1 MVAVYVFDCR
11 GTPRLVAGGAGTHPR
26 GRAARARPVRRRG
39 ARLRL
44 GPAPGRT
51 DCGRATRRRRA
62 DRVGP
67 PRSRRPVVASDPDG
81 HRPETLLDPVHRA
94 RYLEAMDVVQA
105 GTAHSSR
112 SRGGSPWLPACR
124 AVRRARGRGLPS
136 QHPRAHRARHRP
148 RPGRGP
154 RWRRAPWA
162 AARSVPST
170 SPRPRRNPPPRLDGG
185 ARGDRASR
193 PVAPDRLEPGA
204 VASSRRRGAVRNR
217 RRGPGP
223 STRPRRAD
231 RQVRAR
237 RIENGLGELVLVD
250 EWPVASAIHDGSP
263 HERRTCS
270 ERRGGGHRSAT
281 MGPRPATSPR
291 TAACRRTSNG
301 EWLDTSGGNQHP
313 AGAVLRGAG
322 TSSKHHP
329 RTPPRRP
336 RSAPAAPRGG
346 P

>member
-124 AVRRARGRGLPS
+124 AVRRARGRGRPS

-154 RWRRAPWA
+154 RWRRARWA

-223 STRPRRAD
+223 STRPRRG
-231 RQVRAR
+231 R
-237 RIENGLGELVLVD
+237 
-250 EWPVASAIHDGSP
+250 
-263 HERRTCS
+263 
-270 ERRGGGHRSAT
+270 
-281 MGPRPATSPR
+281 
-291 TAACRRTSNG
+291 
-301 EWLDTSGGNQHP
+301 P
-313 AGAVLRGAG
+313 AGAGPSDRERPRRTRPGRRVAG
-322 TSSKHHP
+322 RVRHP
-329 RTPPRRP
+329 RWITARAKDLQR
-336 RSAPAAPRGG
+336 APRGRAPVRDDG
-346 P
+346 TASGHVAAHGGVPPHLQRRVARHVGW